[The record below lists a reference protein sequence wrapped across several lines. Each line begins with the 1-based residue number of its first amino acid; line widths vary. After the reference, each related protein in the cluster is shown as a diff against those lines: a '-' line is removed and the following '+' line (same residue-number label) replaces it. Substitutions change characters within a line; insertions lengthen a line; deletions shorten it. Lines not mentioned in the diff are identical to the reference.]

1 MNDLVL
7 VCVQKLKQEEE
18 EEEGRSSVH
27 PPTVPSSS
35 KAINKWIDFWTSDS
49 FPS

>member
-1 MNDLVL
+1 MNELVL
-7 VCVQKLKQEEE
+7 VCVQKLKEEKQEI
-18 EEEGRSSVH
+18 
-27 PPTVPSSS
+27 PSPNRPLLQR